1 VPSLATICCACKYAS
16 SHLASANTTRVASS
30 HATSANPRGEWHTT
44 EFATSKDVD
53 LSIYLLKETGEI
65 PFDATLLFP
74 VQQSRCCEL
83 VWKSLFQT
91 VSSPL
96 HTNRTSKR
104 DPFEENFH
112 QFHIK
117 VIYILLN
124 STHSSGYWPNVIPGK
139 NHVIDPY
146 PVYSYAV
153 VFVHHYGQC
162 ID

>member
-1 VPSLATICCACKYAS
+1 MPTPPESPAG
-16 SHLASANTTRVASS
+16 

-65 PFDATLLFP
+65 AFDATLLFP

-83 VWKSLFQT
+83 VWNPYFRQVHPHCIQT
-91 VSSPL
+91 GPPSEIHSKKIF
-96 HTNRTSKR
+96 TS
-104 DPFEENFH
+104 F
-112 QFHIK
+112 IS
-117 VIYILLN
+117 ILLN
-124 STHSSGYWPNVIPGK
+124 STHSSGYWPNVIPSK